1 LGTKKIIDMKRFDD
15 LEFNLHPMGSGVQ
28 ALIEFENSY
37 GASVV
42 RTPYTYGGGEGL
54 YELAVFKDGEI
65 HYDNPI
71 ADGDVKGYLT
81 EEDVSNLLA
90 EIQLL

>member
-1 LGTKKIIDMKRFDD
+1 MKEFKD
-15 LEFNLHPMGSGVQ
+15 LEFVPHPMGSGVQ

-37 GASVV
+37 GASIV

-54 YELAVFKDGEI
+54 YELAVFKDGQLT
-65 HYDNPI
+65 YDTPI
-71 ADGDVKGYLT
+71 TDDVIGYLT
-81 EEDVSNLLA
+81 EDGVTQLIT

>member
-1 LGTKKIIDMKRFDD
+1 MKSFND

-42 RTPYTYGGGEGL
+42 RTPYTYGGGKGL

-65 HYDNPI
+65 HYDNPV
-71 ADGDVKGYLT
+71 AEGDVHGYLT
-81 EEDVSNLLA
+81 EADVTELLKG
-90 EIQLL
+90 IQLL

>member
-1 LGTKKIIDMKRFDD
+1 MKRFDD

-54 YELAVFKDGEI
+54 
-65 HYDNPI
+65 
-71 ADGDVKGYLT
+71 
-81 EEDVSNLLA
+81 
-90 EIQLL
+90 

>member
-1 LGTKKIIDMKRFDD
+1 MKSFND

-28 ALIEFENSY
+28 ALIEFENNY

-54 YELAVFKDGEI
+54 YELAVLDTGGYL
-65 HYDNPI
+65 HYDNSV
-71 ADGDVKGYLT
+71 ANGDVHGYLT
-81 EEDVSNLLA
+81 EDDVTELLKR
-90 EIQLL
+90 IQLL

>member
-1 LGTKKIIDMKRFDD
+1 MKEFKD
-15 LEFNLHPMGSGVQ
+15 LEFNPHPMGVGVQ

-37 GASVV
+37 GASIV

-54 YELAVFKDGEI
+54 YELAVFKDGQLT
-65 HYDNPI
+65 YDTPI
-71 ADGDVKGYLT
+71 TDDVIGHLT
-81 EEDVSNLLA
+81 EDGVSVLLA